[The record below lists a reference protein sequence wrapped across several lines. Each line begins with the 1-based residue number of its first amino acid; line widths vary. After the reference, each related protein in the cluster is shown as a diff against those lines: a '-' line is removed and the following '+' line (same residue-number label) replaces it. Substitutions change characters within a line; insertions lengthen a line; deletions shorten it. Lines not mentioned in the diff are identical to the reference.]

1 MKFIDLLFFISPVT
15 LISCEG
21 TMEDSALVENSLVY
35 DNVEKDSYIYPNKIE
50 IQTDSKVVVKMFD
63 AWHEMLD
70 IQTMH
75 YRIEV
80 GFYIYYDFFNKQF
93 YFSELFYGPKIYY
106 KDDYKEDNKATMKY
120 GDIVKESELCAFFH
134 CHTPYYGMSYTRE
147 TGYSA
152 ADEEM
157 ANILGIP
164 GLLFDYGPK
173 FVTGIYNYVDMEPQI
188 YDFGPFRRTRKF
200 I

>member
-1 MKFIDLLFFISPVT
+1 
-15 LISCEG
+15 
-21 TMEDSALVENSLVY
+21 MEDSALVENSLVY

-93 YFSELFYGPKIYY
+93 YFSELL
-106 KDDYKEDNKATMKY
+106 D
-120 GDIVKESELCAFFH
+120 
-134 CHTPYYGMSYTRE
+134 
-147 TGYSA
+147 
-152 ADEEM
+152 
-157 ANILGIP
+157 
-164 GLLFDYGPK
+164 
-173 FVTGIYNYVDMEPQI
+173 
-188 YDFGPFRRTRKF
+188 RKTHV
-200 I
+200 